1 MQIDSLP
8 AGFEFTP
15 EQLRV
20 LANNPDRALR
30 IPVSET
36 NKVYLLIEEGFLP
49 TLDEEYIRAGLAH
62 AAEQA
67 IRGEEGIWDP
77 AEIKAAGR
85 ALLSKKSP

>member
-1 MQIDSLP
+1 MQTNPLP

-20 LANNPDRALR
+20 LASNPKQALH
-30 IPVSET
+30 IPVAET
-36 NKVYLLIEEGFLP
+36 NKVYLLIEEGILP
-49 TLDEEYIRAGLAH
+49 SLDEDYIRAGLAH

-67 IRGEEGIWDP
+67 AGGVEAVWDP

-85 ALLSKKSP
+85 ALLAQQNT